1 MASASITTGGS
12 CEADR
17 PATEMVQQEMEAYLS
32 AHPSTELIDAFFF
45 DFNGIPRGKR
55 LPATA
60 FGKLYNDGLCL
71 PASTVALD
79 VWGTEVLDSGL
90 VFETGDRDW
99 LFRPVPGSLRPLP
112 WAETPT
118 AQVLVQMEPGIGAAC
133 ESGDPRNVLAHV
145 VRRFTDMGLTPVVA
159 VELEFRLL
167 DVEPDH
173 TGRPQL
179 PRIPQ
184 SGQRLSGSQLL
195 GLDELD
201 AFSPVFDEIREACR
215 LQGVETETLIAEQ
228 AEAHYEINLVHRADA
243 LEAADQAMLF
253 KRTVRQVAAKHGMI
267 GCFMAKPFGD
277 EPGNGMHVHFS
288 LLDEHGN
295 NLFDDGSDIGS
306 PELRRAAAGLLALMS
321 DSTAIFAPH
330 ANSYRRFQMHA
341 HVPMAPS
348 WGYDNRTVAVRVPLS
363 KEGSTHIEHRVAGA
377 DANPYLV
384 VAAILAAAHHGMS
397 RVLQPP
403 APTTGDAYTQHPPSL
418 PASWEE
424 ACTRFERSRELREYL
439 GDDFMRL
446 FAALKRQE
454 VETLKRRVTLEE
466 YAAYLRTV

>member
-1 MASASITTGGS
+1 MASASTETCGHPGETS
-12 CEADR
+12 DPAADER
-17 PATEMVQQEMEAYLS
+17 RAYLS
-32 AHPSTELIDAFFF
+32 AYPGTELIDAFFF
-45 DFNGIPRGKR
+45 DLNGIPRGKR
-55 LPATA
+55 LPVAA
-60 FGKLYNDGLCL
+60 LDKLYDDGLCL

-79 VWGTEVLDSGL
+79 VWGLEVLDSGL

-99 LFRPVPGSLRPLP
+99 LFRPVPGSLRPVP

-118 AQVLVQMEPGIGAAC
+118 AQVLLQMEPGVGGAC
-133 ESGDPRNVLAHV
+133 EFGDPRNVLAQM
-145 VRRFTDMGLTPVVA
+145 VRRFSELGLTPVVA
-159 VELEFRLL
+159 VEFEFRLL
-167 DVEPDH
+167 DAAPGED
-173 TGRPQL
+173 GRPQL
-179 PRIPQ
+179 PRLPQ
-184 SGQRLSGSQLL
+184 SGLRLAGSQLL

-201 AFSPVFDEIREACR
+201 ELSPVFDDIRQACKV
-215 LQGVETETLIAEQ
+215 QGVETETLIAEQ
-228 AEAHYEINLVHRADA
+228 AEAHYEINLVHRPDA
-243 LEAADQAMLF
+243 MQAADQAMLF

-288 LLDEHGN
+288 LLDERGRN
-295 NLFDDGSDIGS
+295 VFDDGSDIGS
-306 PELRRAAAGLLALMS
+306 PELRQAVAGLLALMN

-384 VAAILAAAHHGMS
+384 VAAILAAAHYGMS
-397 RVLQPP
+397 QRLEPP
-403 APTTGDAYTQHPPSL
+403 APTAGDAYAQYEPSL

-424 ACTRFERSRELREYL
+424 AGTRFERAQVLRQYL
-439 GDDFMRL
+439 GDDFMKL

-454 VETLKRRVTLEE
+454 METLKRRVTLEE